1 MEKTLSKLEV
11 KDIATIESINQ
22 VEVPSSIEF
31 EQTKEKLSN
40 LKNDAAETA
49 ECLASINT
57 RIKDHIEKME
67 KLKILDLKSLLLV
80 L

>member
-1 MEKTLSKLEV
+1 MEKPSAKLEI
-11 KDIATIESINQ
+11 KDIATIEIIN
-22 VEVPSSIEF
+22 ETESRSSANF

-57 RIKDHIEKME
+57 RIKDHLEKME
-67 KLKILDLKSLLLV
+67 KIKKLNFETI
-80 L
+80 

>member
-1 MEKTLSKLEV
+1 MEKPSSKLEI
-11 KDIATIESINQ
+11 KDIATLEIINETESR
-22 VEVPSSIEF
+22 SSGNF

-57 RIKDHIEKME
+57 RIKDHLEKME
-67 KLKILDLKSLLLV
+67 KIKKLNFETI
-80 L
+80 

>member
-1 MEKTLSKLEV
+1 MQKPLSKLEV
-11 KDIATIESINQ
+11 KDIATIEIINQ

-49 ECLASINT
+49 ECLAAINT
-57 RIKDHIEKME
+57 RIKDHLEKME
-67 KLKILDLKSLLLV
+67 KLKNLDLNPI
-80 L
+80 

>member
-1 MEKTLSKLEV
+1 MQKPLSKLEV
-11 KDIATIESINQ
+11 KDIATIEIINQ

-49 ECLASINT
+49 ECLAAINT
-57 RIKDHIEKME
+57 RIKDHLEKME
-67 KLKILDLKSLLLV
+67 KLKKLDFNPI
-80 L
+80 

>member
-11 KDIATIESINQ
+11 ADIATIDAINQ
-22 VEVPSSIEF
+22 TETPSHIEF

-49 ECLASINT
+49 ECLASINR
-57 RIKDHIEKME
+57 RIKDHVDKME
-67 KLKILDLKSLLLV
+67 KLKILDLKDI
-80 L
+80 